1 MLPSADSNTAIQRVE
16 SNWAQMMYSATNNG
30 TLKNMP
36 AMPQIIPH
44 TTKFIKIANVDR
56 FNVFPV
62 NFGSMMFP
70 NIICRPISPNEIRT
84 ISFNDAPDM
93 AANNIGIVH
102 PRIAPIV
109 GI

>member
-1 MLPSADSNTAIQRVE
+1 MLPSVDSSTAIQRVE

-56 FNVFPV
+56 FNVLPV
-62 NFGSMMFP
+62 SFGSIMLP
-70 NIICRPISPNEIRT
+70 NKICKPIRPIAVKIGCCNVGA
-84 ISFNDAPDM
+84 DASEY
-93 AANNIGIVH
+93 NIGRPHAIN
-102 PRIAPIV
+102 APMV
-109 GI
+109 GM